1 MASRR
6 LFDGAQAELGILP
19 IVATASGATALV
31 GASSLTFTT
40 TADLAG
46 SGGAGANIQG
56 ASTLTF
62 STAGVALGGGLIQ
75 AGSALTFT
83 TSGGLTGSGGA
94 GADLSGVT
102 SLTFA
107 TTGTAITSAQISGAT
122 TLIFLPDAALSGGA
136 ARIEGQATLTFSS
149 SAVLLGDAPPESN
162 VIRGH
167 FWEPHP
173 KRRSRSDIDA
183 EERRKLRRIIE
194 RAFADDETPEAATVV
209 EIAAPVTAKSSAGH
223 IKIDWDGIGVA
234 LADLRKAAA
243 AYTAMEAERR
253 AREADEEEDEV
264 MMLLLVA

>member
-1 MASRR
+1 MLTLWLTTGVLAKQAVG
-6 LFDGAQAELGILP
+6 GAGAIAGVTSVTFTTTANVTTQAAI
-19 IVATASGATALV
+19 A

-56 ASTLTF
+56 ATT
-62 STAGVALGGGLIQ
+62 
-75 AGSALTFT
+75 LTFT
-83 TSGGLTGSGGA
+83 TSGGLTGSGGV

-107 TTGTAITSAQISGAT
+107 TTGTVITSAQISGAT